1 MQTNAKETSGT
12 QSFNLG
18 EFQVNSNVEISR
30 DELGLIHGDE
40 IQVKNNGQVLYEHL
54 RGFLPLNDKT
64 NLVRFA
70 DGVWAL
76 VYINKS
82 KQVKLK
88 NVNLHHAGIYLFFD
102 ERGKIHPNQ
111 ESPHCRKIEIEA

>member
-1 MQTNAKETSGT
+1 MKDLNETTSGT
-12 QSFNLG
+12 QSINLG

-76 VYINKS
+76 VYINKP
-82 KQVKLK
+82 KQVRLK
-88 NVNLHHAGIYLFFD
+88 KVNLHHDGICLLFD

-111 ESPHCRKIEIEA
+111 TSPHYRDIEA